1 MTLWPALHPHTF
13 EGEGYNFMGQMNV
26 ISSDF
31 HLQSEKRV
39 ESVAA
44 PGAREVTLL
53 PTLWLNT
60 SGKAKSIQ
68 RRERERQAKRGT
80 CGVMQHCT
88 VTHGHTQS
96 SADTHSLNLMTN
108 RWDLL
113 PVSSTC
119 STSCL
124 PHGEKWN
131 RFSASDTPLI
141 RQLWSF
147 LRSSAAW
154 LLHTE
159 THIFMKKIQG
169 RFICVLQ
176 SELSPKT
183 SKAFSARW
191 KRCEPA

>member
-1 MTLWPALHPHTF
+1 
-13 EGEGYNFMGQMNV
+13 MNV

-44 PGAREVTLL
+44 PGAREVMLL

-60 SGKAKSIQ
+60 LGKAKSIQ
-68 RRERERQAKRGT
+68 RKGRQAKRGT

-88 VTHGHTQS
+88 VTHGHAQS

-113 PVSSTC
+113 QVSSTC
-119 STSCL
+119 STSCSL
-124 PHGEKWN
+124 HGEKWN
-131 RFSASDTPLI
+131 RFSASDALLI

-147 LRSSAAW
+147 LCSSAAW

-176 SELSPKT
+176 SELSPRHQRLFQRDERDA
-183 SKAFSARW
+183 SQH
-191 KRCEPA
+191 KRHPNWQGWVILRVK